1 MTKWIKS
8 DQIEESFKKQPK
20 NLLLS
25 LFMKKIITEP
35 TLLGKNF

>member
-25 LFMKKIITEP
+25 LFGRK
-35 TLLGKNF
+35 

>member
-20 NLLLS
+20 NLLLI
-25 LFMKKIITEP
+25 LFVRK
-35 TLLGKNF
+35 